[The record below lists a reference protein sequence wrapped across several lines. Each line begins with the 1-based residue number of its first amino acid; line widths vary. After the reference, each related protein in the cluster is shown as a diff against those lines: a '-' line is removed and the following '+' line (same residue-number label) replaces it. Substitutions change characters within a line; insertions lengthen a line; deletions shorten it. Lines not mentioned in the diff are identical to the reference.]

1 MSTKIDLLVIGAGPG
16 GYPAAI
22 RAAQL
27 GKRVILVE
35 KGWIGGECLNWG
47 CIPSKA
53 LIHASSLYHEMLHG
67 TEVMGI
73 SVKDVSV
80 DMKKL
85 QNWKQGVQD
94 TLIGGIKTLLK
105 SHKVRTIMGTAQ
117 FIGSKKVVIY
127 GEDKAEEIIEAE
139 KIIIATGSSFISLPG
154 FEIDEESILSA
165 KGLLSLQEIPKH
177 LVCIGGGIIGLELG
191 TVYAKLGAKVTV
203 IELMKNLLPSVNPK
217 LAAIVKKKLKKL
229 GVDIYTSSK
238 ATSLTKGDRLTLEV
252 ETKKEKITIEADKIL
267 LSIGKRANT
276 GALGLEKTGVAV
288 DKRGFIIVD
297 EQLKTNVDGIFAIG
311 DCTGPPFLAHLA
323 TKQGIIAAEVACGK
337 NSVADFK
344 SIPGAIFTDPEIA
357 TTGFSA
363 AEAKEAGFE
372 VQEARASFGASG
384 KALSMNQSEGYV
396 NLISDAKTGI
406 LLGAEV
412 VGVHASDLISE
423 ISLALELGASTEDL
437 GFTIH
442 PHPTL
447 PEMIME
453 AAESAMGSAI
463 HVPNSKKPIKH

>member
-1 MSTKIDLLVIGAGPG
+1 MSTKTDILVIGAGPG

-27 GKRVILVE
+27 GMQVILVE

-53 LIHASSLYHEMLHG
+53 LIHASSLYHEIRNETGL
-67 TEVMGI
+67 MGI
-73 SVKDVSV
+73 TVKGVSL
-80 DMKKL
+80 DMKKM
-85 QNWKQGVQD
+85 QEWKEGVQN

-105 SHKVRTIMGTAQ
+105 THKVRTIMGTAE
-117 FIGSKKVVIY
+117 FIGTRKVVVY

-139 KIIIATGSSFISLPG
+139 KVIIATGSSFISLPG

-165 KGLLSLQEIPKH
+165 KGALALEEVPEH
-177 LVCIGGGIIGLELG
+177 LICIGGGIIGLELG

-203 IELMKNLLPSVNPK
+203 IELMKDLLPSVNPK
-217 LAAIVKKKLKKL
+217 LAAVVKKKLKKM

-238 ATSLTKGDRLTLEV
+238 ATSLKKGDRLTLEV
-252 ETKKEKITIEADKIL
+252 ETKKGNVTLEADKIL

-276 GALGLEKTGVAV
+276 GSLGLEKAGVKV
-288 DKRGFIIVD
+288 DKRGFIQVD
-297 EQLKTNVDGIFAIG
+297 DKMQTNIDGVFAVG

-323 TKQGIIAAEVACGK
+323 TKQGVIAAEVACGK
-337 NSVADFK
+337 DSTADFR

-357 TTGFSA
+357 TAGFSA
-363 AEAKEAGFE
+363 AEAKAAGFE
-372 VQEARASFGASG
+372 IHEARASFAASG
-384 KALSMNQSEGYV
+384 KALSLNRGEGYV
-396 NLISDAKTGI
+396 NLISDAKTGV
-406 LLGAEV
+406 LLGAEI
-412 VGVHASDLISE
+412 VGPNASDLISE
-423 ISLALELGASTEDL
+423 IGLALELGASTEDL

-453 AAESAMGSAI
+453 AAESAVGSAI
-463 HVPNSKKPIKH
+463 HVPNSKKPLKH

>member
-1 MSTKIDLLVIGAGPG
+1 MSTKTDILVIGAGPG

-27 GKRVILVE
+27 GKQVILVE

-53 LIHASSLYHEMLHG
+53 LIHASSLYHEIRNETGL
-67 TEVMGI
+67 MGI
-73 SVKDVSV
+73 TVKGVSL
-80 DMKKL
+80 DMKKM
-85 QNWKQGVQD
+85 QEWKEGVQN

-105 SHKVRTIMGTAQ
+105 THKVRTIMGTAE
-117 FIGSKKVVIY
+117 FIGTRKVVVY

-139 KIIIATGSSFISLPG
+139 KVIIATGSSFISLPG

-165 KGLLSLQEIPKH
+165 KGALALEEVPKH
-177 LVCIGGGIIGLELG
+177 LICIGGGIIGLELG

-203 IELMKNLLPSVNPK
+203 IELMKDLLPSVNPK
-217 LAAIVKKKLKKL
+217 LAAVVKKKLKKM

-238 ATSLTKGDRLTLEV
+238 ATSLKKGDRLTLEV
-252 ETKKEKITIEADKIL
+252 ETKKGNVTLEADKIL

-276 GALGLEKTGVAV
+276 GSLGLEKAGVKV
-288 DKRGFIIVD
+288 DKRGFIQVD
-297 EQLKTNVDGIFAIG
+297 DKMQTNIDGVFAVG

-323 TKQGIIAAEVACGK
+323 TKQGVIAAEVACGK
-337 NSVADFK
+337 DSTADFR

-357 TTGFSA
+357 TAGFSA
-363 AEAKEAGFE
+363 AEAKAAGFE
-372 VQEARASFGASG
+372 IHEARASFAASG
-384 KALSMNQSEGYV
+384 KALSLNRGEGYV
-396 NLISDAKTGI
+396 NLISDAKTGV
-406 LLGAEV
+406 LLGAEI
-412 VGVHASDLISE
+412 VGPNASDLISE
-423 ISLALELGASTEDL
+423 IGLALELGASTEDL

-453 AAESAMGSAI
+453 AAESAVGSAI
-463 HVPNSKKPIKH
+463 HVPNSKKPLKH

>member
-1 MSTKIDLLVIGAGPG
+1 MSTKTDILVIGAGPG

-27 GKRVILVE
+27 GKQVILVE

-53 LIHASSLYHEMLHG
+53 LIHASSLYHEIKNETGL
-67 TEVMGI
+67 MGI
-73 SVKDVSV
+73 TVKGVSL
-80 DMKKL
+80 DMKKM
-85 QNWKQGVQD
+85 QEWKEGVQN

-105 SHKVRTIMGTAQ
+105 THKVRTIMGTAE
-117 FIGSKKVVIY
+117 FIGTRKVVVY

-139 KIIIATGSSFISLPG
+139 KVIIATGSSFISLPG
-154 FEIDEESILSA
+154 FEIDEESVLSA
-165 KGLLSLQEIPKH
+165 KGALALKEVPEH
-177 LVCIGGGIIGLELG
+177 LICIGGGIIGLELG

-203 IELMKNLLPSVNPK
+203 IELMKDLLPSVNPK
-217 LAAIVKKKLKKL
+217 LAAVVKKKLKKM

-238 ATSLTKGDRLTLEV
+238 ATSLKKGDRLILEV
-252 ETKKEKITIEADKIL
+252 ETKKGNITLEGDKIL

-276 GALGLEKTGVAV
+276 GSLGLKKAGVKV
-288 DKRGFIIVD
+288 DKRGFIMVD
-297 EQLKTNVDGIFAIG
+297 DKMQTNIDGVFAIG

-323 TKQGIIAAEVACGK
+323 TKQGVIAAEVACGK
-337 NSVADFK
+337 DSTADFR

-357 TTGFSA
+357 TAGFSA
-363 AEAKEAGFE
+363 AEAKAAGFE
-372 VQEARASFGASG
+372 IHEARASFAASG
-384 KALSMNQSEGYV
+384 KALSLNRGEGYV
-396 NLISDAKTGI
+396 NLISDAKTGV
-406 LLGAEV
+406 LLGAEI
-412 VGVHASDLISE
+412 VGPNASDLISE
-423 ISLALELGASTEDL
+423 IGLALELGASTEDL

-453 AAESAMGSAI
+453 AAESAVGSAI
-463 HVPNSKKPIKH
+463 HVPNSKKPLKH